1 MKSEKG
7 FMHLLIAA
15 EVIVLIVVILFG
27 VIKRV
32 TAPEEQAEI
41 VISTQENQIVE
52 LPENTEETVDI
63 LPMETEEEI
72 VETTFSEEIEAV
84 MAEMSLEE
92 KVAQL
97 FIVSP
102 ETLTGADRVTI
113 AGTGTRNALGEY
125 PVGGILYARENY
137 LGQIQMRDLIR
148 GAQTMSNEQSGR
160 YLFAGTLVDIGEA
173 TVIACASAGEEEAL
187 ARLIATNDLSANQD
201 IENME
206 HILYV
211 QELEGIPQ
219 ERDAEQLCCYS
230 VTNGAPSAISAM
242 NSGADMLC
250 VTDGFTT
257 VYDAVLEAVNSG
269 EISEQTLR
277 QAVGRILT
285 RKETI
290 SQ

>member
-7 FMHLLIAA
+7 FIHLLIAA

-27 VIKRV
+27 VVKKV
-32 TAPEEQAEI
+32 TVPEEQTGH
-41 VISTQENQIVE
+41 VVSTQDNQIVE
-52 LPENTEETVDI
+52 LPENTEEPVDV
-63 LPMETEEEI
+63 LPPETEEEI
-72 VETTFSEEIEAV
+72 AEVAFSADVEAA
-84 MAEMSLEE
+84 MAGMTLEE

-113 AGTGTRNALGEY
+113 AGNGTRNALVDY
-125 PVGGILYARENY
+125 PVGGILYARRNY
-137 LGQIQMRDLIR
+137 LGQVQMRDLLR
-148 GAQTMSNEQSGR
+148 GAQDMSHEQSGR
-160 YLFAGTLVDIGEA
+160 YLFAGTLAEIGEE
-173 TVIACASAGEEEAL
+173 TVIVNVPVGQEELMAGV
-187 ARLIATNDLSANQD
+187 ITATDISANQD

-219 ERDAEQLCCYS
+219 ERTAEQLCCFN
-230 VTNGAPSAISAM
+230 VTNGGPVAVEAVNA
-242 NSGADMLC
+242 GADMLC

-257 VYDAVLEAVNSG
+257 VYEAVLEAVNNG
-269 EISEQTLR
+269 EISENTLR

-285 RKETI
+285 RKETLV
-290 SQ
+290 Q